1 MGQSKILTPV
11 ALSTLL
17 ASHPLLPRRLMAGVP
32 ALCGFFMVFY
42 PRFSE
47 YNKVPY
53 TLILILIK
61 KSMDRCFVR
70 LEFQTEM
77 LCGNSILRKLIS
89 TYRLYMNFKGHRK
102 YTKRNFK
109 TDTHR

>member
-61 KSMDRCFVR
+61 KKHGSV
-70 LEFQTEM
+70 
-77 LCGNSILRKLIS
+77 LCE
-89 TYRLYMNFKGHRK
+89 T
-102 YTKRNFK
+102 
-109 TDTHR
+109 

>member
-17 ASHPLLPRRLMAGVP
+17 ASHPLLPRRLMASVP

-42 PRFSE
+42 PRFNE

-53 TLILILIK
+53 TLILILI

-77 LCGNSILRKLIS
+77 FCGNSILRKLIP
-89 TYRLYMNFKGHRK
+89 TYRFYMNFKGHRK
-102 YTKRNFK
+102 YTKWNFK